1 MKHREGRFFQGFL
14 MADVLV
20 NAVTLIGTA
29 MIIYTTYQDL
39 SFAGFLALFILALL
53 VPYFFVT
60 DLILFLLLFSAIK
73 EELKLVL
80 VPFFLQ
86 SMAPI
91 LWLLFASA
99 LKNWGWV
106 EVFMALQSVAGIFG
120 ILLWFVQRKKSQRDI
135 KRNR

>member
-20 NAVTLIGTA
+20 NAATLIGTA

-80 VPFFLQ
+80 VPFLLQ

-99 LKNWGWV
+99 IRNWGWV